1 MEYSEFF
8 TYKKGENLTMD
19 CVFCRIIQGEL
30 PAKKIYES
38 ERVIA
43 FEDIQKAA
51 PVHVLIVPKQHI
63 ESILQLPDDD
73 TQLLAELQKAI
84 REVAALTG
92 VAESGFRLVS
102 NKGKAAGQTVFHL
115 HFHILGGRDLE
126 LTLA

>member
-1 MEYSEFF
+1 
-8 TYKKGENLTMD
+8 MD